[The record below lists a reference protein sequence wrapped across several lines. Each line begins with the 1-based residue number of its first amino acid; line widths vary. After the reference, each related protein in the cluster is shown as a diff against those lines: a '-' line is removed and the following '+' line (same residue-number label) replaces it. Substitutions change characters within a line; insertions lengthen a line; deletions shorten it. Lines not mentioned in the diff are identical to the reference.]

1 MRSDHYEDKYC
12 KMKKLFFG
20 LMMVLVL
27 GACQE
32 KETMI
37 EIVTDYGTMKAKL
50 YDSTPKHRDNMVKL
64 IKEGFYD
71 GLLFHR
77 VIPNFMIQGGDPNSK
92 GASPQQQLGSGGPGY
107 TIDAEIGA
115 LHYKGTLAAARTGDN
130 VNPERKSSGSQFYV
144 VQGQPVTDQMLQ
156 QIGAQYGT
164 TYTEEQIEK
173 YKKLGGTPFLDN
185 QYTVFGEVV
194 EGFDVID
201 KIAAV
206 QTAPGDRPVKDVTMT
221 IRLVD

>member
-1 MRSDHYEDKYC
+1 
-12 KMKKLFFG
+12 
-20 LMMVLVL
+20 MMVLVL